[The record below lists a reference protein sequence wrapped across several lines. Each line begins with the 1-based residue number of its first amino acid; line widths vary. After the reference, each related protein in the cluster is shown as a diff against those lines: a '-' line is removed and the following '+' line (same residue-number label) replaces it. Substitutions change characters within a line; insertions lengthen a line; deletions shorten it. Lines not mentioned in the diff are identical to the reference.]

1 MIAWLIAGVNLALL
15 TATGIGSPA
24 PTAIGVWELILAA
37 SLGVTIFL
45 IVAGMLTGHSRVA
58 RPAQIVPLFLVAA
71 LALPVLVSVIMGV
84 IQGVPLAAA
93 VRSALPYAA
102 FLPVALL
109 GLLVGPAP
117 RLGLITGPLLLAG
130 GVHAAY
136 LVGLFLLRVPE
147 PTNLRSV
154 FLARITFLDARTTLP
169 LILGA
174 SMLALGGI
182 TRSRRWGMRLAWAIP
197 LALAIGGVVSTQT
210 RSQLLALVAGAAAFG
225 LFFAT
230 WRSHRGGE
238 RRLASYTRGLLW
250 GVLGL
255 AMVVVILLAI
265 PHTRAL
271 LQAVVLRSQ
280 ASADTGRISDEWLP
294 AVNTLLDQGIPGLLG
309 GIGAG
314 QSFITASG
322 EERTYIHNLLLH
334 ALVYFGAPG
343 LCLLLLAYAVL
354 IAGLYRRGVQI
365 GDTRYFALAAL
376 LVALLVYA
384 QFFAVHKLFS
394 FNLMVMLATQAL
406 VQPPGPAAQRG

>member
-1 MIAWLIAGVNLALL
+1 MIAWLIAVVNLVLL

-37 SLGVTIFL
+37 TLGATILL
-45 IVAGMLTGHSRVA
+45 ILAGVLTGHLRVIQ
-58 RPAQIVPLFLVAA
+58 PSQVVPLFLVAA

-84 IQGVPLAAA
+84 IQGVPFAAA
-93 VRSALPYAA
+93 LRSALPYAA

-117 RLGLITGPLLLAG
+117 RLGIITGPLLLAG

-136 LVGLFLLRVPE
+136 LFGLFLLRVPE
-147 PTNLRSV
+147 PTDLRSV

-169 LILGA
+169 LMLGA
-174 SMLALGGI
+174 AMLSLGGI
-182 TRSRRWGMRLAWAIP
+182 SRSRRWGMRLVWAIP
-197 LALAIGGVVSTQT
+197 LALAIVGAVSTQT
-210 RSQLLALVAGAAAFG
+210 RAQLLALIAGSAAFG
-225 LFFAT
+225 FCFVS
-230 WRSHRGGE
+230 WRSRGRGE
-238 RRLASYTRGLLW
+238 RGLARYARGLLW
-250 GVLGL
+250 GILGL
-255 AMVVVILLAI
+255 ATVLVILVAI
-265 PHTRAL
+265 PQTRAL

-280 ASADTGRISDEWLP
+280 ASVDTGRIGDEWVP
-294 AVNTLLDQGIPGLLG
+294 AINNLLGQGVPGLLG

-314 QSFITASG
+314 QSFITVSG

-354 IAGLYRRGVQI
+354 TVGLFRRGVQS
-365 GDTRYFALAAL
+365 GDTRYFSLTAL

-394 FNLMVMLATQAL
+394 FNLMVMLAMQAL
-406 VQPPGPAAQRG
+406 VQPAPAARRQ